1 MIIRAYWTKKDERI
15 DTARDSSSSSSSSS
29 SSRKGS
35 LTCFITGVLLN
46 RSKAEN
52 IIISIRSQRSLQIH
66 KSSQHIL

>member
-1 MIIRAYWTKKDERI
+1 MIIRAYWTKKNERI
-15 DTARDSSSSSSSSS
+15 DTARDSSSSS

-46 RSKAEN
+46 RSKTEN